1 MKALVGLVVGV
12 VLAACGGAG
21 GGKGDAGQDPVD
33 AGRDAGQ
40 DSVLDAGSD
49 AGQLPVD
56 AGTPDAGATCAWGR
70 PCAVSYVDSAPYP
83 VKVDHHSS
91 MVHTSAAGTYL
102 YVFGGVRAEFSD
114 VKEDYA
120 AVRRAKVL
128 DSGALGAW
136 EDLAPLPRTL
146 SFHSMAWNEQRV
158 YLVGGITIT
167 GAHKAAPNTNVLVG
181 DFDADGKLTWRN
193 GGALQRVAVHPT
205 AVILG
210 DTLWCLGGTDG
221 QVPVADTN
229 VATLGADGLNGNFFD
244 GPPLPTPRSHHMS
257 FVGHGK
263 IFILGGFDAA
273 NNPLEVILRS
283 ELDKDGKVTGWDPAS
298 LMLDAPWTAGVAFR
312 DDAIIVV
319 GGGQG
324 GPGYEEYVA
333 RVRRAGLYP
342 DDTIGVFTD
351 VGTLPVARSHVH
363 QAPLYGDHLYSVGG
377 RLQPSLDTMD
387 RVFVGT
393 MSSKVQ

>member
-1 MKALVGLVVGV
+1 MKALVGTLVAV

-21 GGKGDAGQDPVD
+21 GGKGDAGQGPL
-33 AGRDAGQ
+33 DAGQ
-40 DSVLDAGSD
+40 DAGPQPMMDAGSD
-49 AGQLPVD
+49 AGQVPVD

-70 PCAVSYVDSAPYP
+70 PCSITYVESAPYP

-91 MVHTSAAGTYL
+91 MVHTSAAGTFL
-102 YVFGGVRAEFSD
+102 YVFGGVRAEFSN

-128 DSGALGAW
+128 ESGALGAW
-136 EDLAPLPRTL
+136 EDLAPLPRTV
-146 SFHSMAWNEQRV
+146 SFHSMAWTDERV
-158 YLVGGITIT
+158 YLVGGITLT
-167 GAHKAAPNTNVLVG
+167 SPGHAAPNTSVLVG

-193 GGALQRVAVHPT
+193 GGSVNRVAVHPT
-205 AVILG
+205 SVILG
-210 DTLWCLGGTDG
+210 NQLWIIGGTDG
-221 QVPVADTN
+221 QLPVADTN
-229 VATLGADGLNGNFFD
+229 VATIGPDGLNGNFSD
-244 GPPLPTPRSHHMS
+244 GPPLPTPRSHHLS

-263 IFILGGFDAA
+263 IFILGGFDQG

-283 ELDKDGKVTGWDPAS
+283 ELDQSGKVVGWEPAS

-324 GPGYEEYVA
+324 GPGAEEYVA

-351 VGTLPVARSHVH
+351 VGALPVARSHVH